1 MANFIQAIDKDNPA
15 TDQDINK
22 FVERLVK
29 PRYLPLSY
37 SVTLEDADLNT
48 NADEVEVYAQPQF
61 SITSEATVTIEEG
74 IEVGTIV
81 HTLAANGD
89 DLDFAILSGYDSE
102 KFTINGDGEIS
113 IDEPLDMEQKQYSIN
128 VEVEDG
134 SNNTAK
140 QLVNIFVKHVHND
153 LIAFT
158 DDWGVPLGESPALSV
173 QVNKNTPKDFLVT
186 SLNTNADQIDADVEF
201 SITGSDLFSIDE
213 ESGRVTVSQPLSAGE
228 YPLEVQAANGE
239 DAAELTLTINVVEEP
254 DTDMK
259 VALDDP
265 GFWISSFV
273 GGTVVEE
280 LTWETISTDLQGYYV
295 GYTSEDVNI
304 DEVDGVYTYI

>member
-1 MANFIQAIDKDNPA
+1 MWAMSVKIVYSIIKTSLENKLAALYLYLDLQSISYNDFQRIVENNGRDYMSELLANFIQAIDKDNPA

-74 IEVGTIV
+74 IEEGTIV

-89 DLDFAILSGYDSE
+89 DLEFAILSGYDSE

-113 IDEPLDMEQKQYSIN
+113 IDERPDNMTQSQYTIN
-128 VEVEDG
+128 VEVKDGPKVEDG

-153 LIAFT
+153 LSCIH
-158 DDWGVPLGESPALSV
+158 
-173 QVNKNTPKDFLVT
+173 Q
-186 SLNTNADQIDADVEF
+186 
-201 SITGSDLFSIDE
+201 
-213 ESGRVTVSQPLSAGE
+213 
-228 YPLEVQAANGE
+228 
-239 DAAELTLTINVVEEP
+239 
-254 DTDMK
+254 
-259 VALDDP
+259 
-265 GFWISSFV
+265 
-273 GGTVVEE
+273 
-280 LTWETISTDLQGYYV
+280 
-295 GYTSEDVNI
+295 
-304 DEVDGVYTYI
+304 